1 VGRAARDE
9 FASEEARR
17 RHEPTWIRSLLHTAF
32 RSGLVGREDFAE
44 LATERLA
51 ELEPDEIAPEAEV
64 LLVEIL
70 GVLWDGGWQ
79 PEELH
84 REVRRSQG
92 AAAARLVLDAIGADH
107 RENGPTPL
115 DPRWDAQLAEL
126 QVDRAIEPGWV
137 RRWYRSESLGD
148 GPAFVA
154 ELVGALRHLIRL
166 PSIEVLVPPR
176 GAAGP
181 SASAPL
187 ADPHDPVLIR
197 VRALLAQA
205 ESTSFEAEAEA
216 FTAKAHALMARHAI
230 DAARVAAAAG
240 DDERPVTV
248 RLPVD
253 EPYVEAK
260 SLLLHVVADQGRCR
274 AVYYPRLAMS
284 SVVGFPSDVA
294 SVELLFTS
302 LLVQAQ
308 SAMVN
313 AAKTAPP
320 GAQTRSRRFRSSFL
334 RAYAMRI
341 GERLEEINATVL
353 SEAEAEAGMALV
365 PVLEERA
372 HVVDE
377 AFEALF
383 PDIRQRASGSTF
395 DAAGWASGE
404 RAADQA
410 KLNPAELSA

>member
-1 VGRAARDE
+1 
-9 FASEEARR
+9 
-17 RHEPTWIRSLLHTAF
+17 
-32 RSGLVGREDFAE
+32 
-44 LATERLA
+44 
-51 ELEPDEIAPEAEV
+51 
-64 LLVEIL
+64 
-70 GVLWDGGWQ
+70 
-79 PEELH
+79 
-84 REVRRSQG
+84 
-92 AAAARLVLDAIGADH
+92 
-107 RENGPTPL
+107 
-115 DPRWDAQLAEL
+115 
-126 QVDRAIEPGWV
+126 
-137 RRWYRSESLGD
+137 
-148 GPAFVA
+148 
-154 ELVGALRHLIRL
+154 
-166 PSIEVLVPPR
+166 
-176 GAAGP
+176 
-181 SASAPL
+181 
-187 ADPHDPVLIR
+187 
-197 VRALLAQA
+197 
-205 ESTSFEAEAEA
+205 
-216 FTAKAHALMARHAI
+216 
-230 DAARVAAAAG
+230 
-240 DDERPVTV
+240 
-248 RLPVD
+248 
-253 EPYVEAK
+253 
-260 SLLLHVVADQGRCR
+260 
-274 AVYYPRLAMS
+274 MS